1 MDLTQQLLFMITGW
15 QTSDEKEGGFNSVS
29 RIVGVQIDLG
39 DLHLGAVTISNVA
52 SRVKELTATIDE
64 VLLRGKMSASEMRT
78 LRGRLV
84 FCRAQ
89 IFGRLTSVHMK
100 QLSRLENMVGEIQI
114 DQEL

>member
-84 FCRAQ
+84 FCRGTDLWAFDQ
-89 IFGRLTSVHMK
+89 RAYETVVKAGEYGR
-100 QLSRLENMVGEIQI
+100 
-114 DQEL
+114 

>member
-84 FCRAQ
+84 FCRGTDLWAFDQ
-89 IFGRLTSVHMK
+89 CAYETVVKAGEYGR
-100 QLSRLENMVGEIQI
+100 
-114 DQEL
+114 